1 MTLTFCKARLTF
13 CRVIQRVYIVARCA
27 VYSLNVH
34 PVACVCSSHAPTII
48 GSFLIHMACMHDQLY
63 HISLP
68 VSSRRSS
75 FTTRRHS
82 ASRNYGIPVHSASHR
97 LSHAN
102 CTVGRKLGTEVG
114 VNSCLVALIGTK
126 SVSIALSWL
135 LLPPEVSVNRRP
147 NLFTFLN
154 DRKKVK
160 GLGQGAVQ
168 NSLWDNKYTH
178 LKTCK

>member
-1 MTLTFCKARLTF
+1 MTLIFCRARLTF

-68 VSSRRSS
+68 VSSRHSS

-82 ASRNYGIPVHSASHR
+82 ASQNYGIPVHSASHR

-126 SVSIALSWL
+126 SVSVALQWL
-135 LLPPEVSVNRRP
+135 LLPPEVSVNRHGLTYLRSSM
-147 NLFTFLN
+147 TERRLN
-154 DRKKVK
+154 HCH
-160 GLGQGAVQ
+160 
-168 NSLWDNKYTH
+168 SYS
-178 LKTCK
+178 